1 METKPAEGRRA
12 RNLRMR
18 KLPFVKAI
26 MLEPNERTGKMLR
39 SEPPV
44 VKAFD
49 RISWERMV
57 KVNRKDFNWEYV
69 EHLPTRPG
77 NDDVLKPEITG
88 GSEMSTYK
96 APAKV

>member
-1 METKPAEGRRA
+1 METKEQETRKE

-26 MLEPNERTGKMLR
+26 MLEKNPDTGRMLL
-39 SEPPV
+39 SDPPV

-57 KVNRKDFNWEYV
+57 KVVRKDFNWKYV
-69 EHLPTRPG
+69 EHLPVRPG
-77 NDDVLKPEITG
+77 NDDVLKPEVTG
-88 GSEMSTYK
+88 GKELSTYVEVK
-96 APAKV
+96 K